1 MVFSRGN
8 ERFVD
13 EVVLQHFIDELK
25 IYINEKISET
35 PEDMG
40 DSENSD
46 TIDYVTKTELQTILD
61 DLNLDVDL
69 SSCVTKEELKDAID
83 NLNLSDYVLK
93 EDIPEI
99 QPLDDY
105 ATKEY
110 VDEKYSNIFKLEPM
124 SFRVDEE
131 GNLILSYENEK
142 LDAERF
148 SLNDRGELIF
158 TFD

>member
-1 MVFSRGN
+1 MVFSKGN
-8 ERFVD
+8 ERFID
-13 EVVLQHFIDELK
+13 EVAFQHFINELK
-25 IYINEKISET
+25 IYIDEKISET
-35 PEDMG
+35 PKDMG

-148 SLNDRGELIF
+148 SINDRGELIF
-158 TFD
+158 SFD